1 MRLAADQVGGLF
13 GESPVEIDTLLVLT
27 EAERKALR
35 KASQIAE
42 RAREQLRKRFGEVE
56 AEGFD
61 LDTEL
66 AGIEHGCVELA
77 DSERIPVR

>member
-1 MRLAADQVGGLF
+1 MRLGTDRVGGLF
-13 GESPVEIDTLLVLT
+13 GERPIVVDTVLVLT
-27 EAERKALR
+27 EAERKTLR

-42 RAREQLRKRFGEVE
+42 RAREKLRERFGEVE

-66 AGIEHGCVELA
+66 AGIEHGCAELV
-77 DSERIPVR
+77 DREKIPVR